1 MTSLRLS
8 IGACL
13 GLLLAAGLGRPVA
26 LAAEPAEWLD
36 RMAYAVEFLNYEG
49 TLVHTHGGHAS
60 VLRIVHRVE
69 DGVVTERIASLDG
82 AGREIIRD
90 ARETTCILPDQE
102 MVMVDQREATGEQ
115 QSPLRQR
122 VLPYAGIDSE
132 YYQVIIEGPGR
143 AAGRR
148 AQRLAVV
155 PGDDWRYGYRL
166 WLDHATAMPLKVQV
180 NGIDGE
186 VIEQLLFASIDLP
199 EQIAE
204 ERVRARNPTE
214 SFTWRHSEAGAA
226 AVQEEELETAWR
238 ASALPPGFELMTVRR
253 KLAGATTG
261 EPVEQLV
268 YSDGLATVSVFI
280 DSAMADAPEDGAYQI
295 GAANAYTLRRDGRLI
310 TAVGEVPGVTV
321 ETIARSVQSGG
332 AAAAR

>member
-1 MTSLRLS
+1 MTSRRLS
-8 IGACL
+8 IRACL
-13 GLLLAAGLGRPVA
+13 GLLATAGAMPAA
-26 LAAEPAEWLD
+26 LAAEPEEWLD

-69 DGVVTERIASLDG
+69 NGIVTERIASLDG

-90 ARETTCILPDQE
+90 ERETTCILPDQE
-102 MVMVDQREATGEQ
+102 MVMVDQRGSGGGQ

-132 YYQVIIEGPGR
+132 YYRVVIEGPGR

-155 PGDDWRYGYRL
+155 PGDAWRYGYRL

-180 NGIDGE
+180 EGGDGE

-199 EQIAE
+199 EQIDE
-204 ERVRARNPTE
+204 ERVRARNTTE
-214 SFTWRHSEAGAA
+214 TFTWRRSEAAA
-226 AVQEEELETAWR
+226 AAAREEGLETAWR
-238 ASALPPGFELMTVRR
+238 ASELPPGFELMTVRR
-253 KLAGATTG
+253 KAAGASTG

-280 DSAMADAPEDGAYQI
+280 DSAMADAPEDGAYRI
-295 GAANAYTLRRDGRLI
+295 GAANAYTLRREGRLV
-310 TAVGEVPGVTV
+310 TAVGEVPGATV
-321 ETIARSVQSGG
+321 ETIARSVQAGG

>member
-1 MTSLRLS
+1 
-8 IGACL
+8 
-13 GLLLAAGLGRPVA
+13 
-26 LAAEPAEWLD
+26 
-36 RMAYAVEFLNYEG
+36 MAYAVEFLNYEG

-69 DGVVTERIASLDG
+69 NGVVTERIASLDG

-90 ARETTCILPDQE
+90 DRETTCILPDQE
-102 MVMVDQREATGEQ
+102 MVMVDQREDDGTQ

-132 YYQVIIEGPGR
+132 LYRVVIEGPGR

-148 AQRLAVV
+148 AQRLSVV
-155 PGDDWRYGYRL
+155 PADGWRYGYRL

-180 NGIDGE
+180 NGTDGE

-199 EQIAE
+199 EQIDE
-204 ERVRARNPTE
+204 ERVRARNTTE
-214 SFTWRHSEAGAA
+214 SFTWRHSEAAA
-226 AVQEEELETAWR
+226 AAREEGLETAWR
-238 ASALPPGFELMTVRR
+238 ARDLPPGFALMKVRH
-253 KLAGATTG
+253 KTAGAATG

-280 DSAMADAPEDGAYQI
+280 DSAMADAPEDGAYRI

-310 TAVGEVPGVTV
+310 TAVGEVPGATV
-321 ETIARSVQSGG
+321 ETIARSVHAGG

>member
-1 MTSLRLS
+1 MTRLRLS

-13 GLLLAAGLGRPVA
+13 GLLLAQGLERPTA
-26 LAAEPAEWLD
+26 LAAEPEEWLD

-69 DGVVTERIASLDG
+69 NGVVTERIASLDG

-90 ARETTCILPDQE
+90 ERETTCILPDQE
-102 MVMVDQREATGEQ
+102 MVMVDQREGGGVQ
-115 QSPLRQR
+115 PSPLRQR

-132 YYQVIIEGPGR
+132 FYRVVNEGAGR

-155 PGDDWRYGYRL
+155 PGDSWRYGYRL

-180 NGIDGE
+180 NGTDGE

-199 EQIAE
+199 EQIDE
-204 ERVRARNPTE
+204 ERVRARNTTE
-214 SFTWRHSEAGAA
+214 SFTWRHSEATAA
-226 AVQEEELETAWR
+226 ARDQGLETAWR
-238 ASALPPGFELMTVRR
+238 ARELPPGFELMTVRH
-253 KLAGATTG
+253 KTAGAATG

-280 DSAMADAPEDGAYQI
+280 DSAMANAPEDGAYRI
-295 GAANAYTLRRDGRLI
+295 GAANAYTLRREGRLI
-310 TAVGEVPGVTV
+310 TAVGEVPGATV
-321 ETIARSVQSGG
+321 ETIARSVQAGG
-332 AAAAR
+332 AATAH